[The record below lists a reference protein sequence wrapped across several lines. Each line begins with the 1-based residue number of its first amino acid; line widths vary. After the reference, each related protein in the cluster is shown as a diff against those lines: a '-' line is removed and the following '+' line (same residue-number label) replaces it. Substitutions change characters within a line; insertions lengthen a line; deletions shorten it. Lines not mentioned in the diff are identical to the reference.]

1 MRFLRK
7 LDGLKVMTF
16 VTMTASLACVGF
28 VWYLWDKFDIKSQ
41 ALARNG
47 SDAAEYMRI
56 STMVLGSWILPA
68 LVVISVLALTTFVLS
83 MRRRQPA
90 TS

>member
-16 VTMTASLACVGF
+16 VTIAASLACVGF
-28 VWYLWDKFDIKSQ
+28 VWYLWGKFDIKSQ

-47 SDAAEYMRI
+47 SDAAEY
-56 STMVLGSWILPA
+56 SASPPWCSAVG
-68 LVVISVLALTTFVLS
+68 FC
-83 MRRRQPA
+83 RQ
-90 TS
+90 